1 MGDAPPIETE
11 PTFTA
16 REWRRVLIEALYLE
30 RQNAAGPTPRR
41 VGEGMIGAMHS
52 LEMECQELQNAGVIT
67 EPAAAQAAALERGT
81 IFSVFEELRF
91 ALYAA
96 VAAIIAGIGLLVKDN
111 LDRIGPLTL
120 IVVLALASSGCY
132 AMALRTQWQRKE
144 RSSGGDY
151 LLLLGALIVSADLGY
166 AESQFHWLG
175 TEWQWYLLILAAFHG
190 VTAYRLRSRLVLCTS
205 IAALAAWFGIEG
217 RVATLFN
224 VGGSSSTLGIHAI
237 VCAGTLLLWR
247 AANRRLGGP
256 KSFESVLENFAANIG
271 FWGALAL
278 SLTPGSRVLGLG
290 LLAALAAASTF
301 KALRSEAEIFAVYG
315 TAYAALTLCCL
326 EAQVIEY
333 GLGVLLLEL
342 ATVVA
347 GALLLWSFHRRAAA
361 RS

>member
-1 MGDAPPIETE
+1 
-11 PTFTA
+11 
-16 REWRRVLIEALYLE
+16 
-30 RQNAAGPTPRR
+30 
-41 VGEGMIGAMHS
+41 MIGTMHS
-52 LEMECQELQNAGVIT
+52 FEMECQELQKASVLA
-67 EPAAAQAAALERGT
+67 EPVAAQAAALERGT

-96 VAAIIAGIGLLVKDN
+96 VAAITAGIGLLVKDN
-111 LDRIGPLTL
+111 LDRIGPITL
-120 IVVLALASSGCY
+120 IAVLALAAAGCY
-132 AMALRTQWQRKE
+132 ATALCTQWQGKE
-144 RSSGGDY
+144 RPIGGDY

-190 VTAYRLRSRLVLCTS
+190 VTAYSLRSRLVLCTS

-224 VGGSSSTLGIHAI
+224 VEGSTIGLGTHAI
-237 VCAGTLLLWR
+237 VCAGTLLVWR

-256 KSFESVLENFAANIG
+256 ESFESVFENFAANIA

-278 SLTPGSRVLGLG
+278 CLTPGARLLGLG
-290 LLAALAAASTF
+290 LLAALAAASIF
-301 KALRSEAEIFAVYG
+301 NAWRSGEEIFAVYG

-326 EAQVIEY
+326 EAQVIKY
-333 GLGVLLLEL
+333 GLAVLLLEL

-347 GALLLWSFHRRAAA
+347 GALLLWSFHRNAAA
-361 RS
+361 RA